1 MSAIIRLPMEPHQ
14 VETFR
19 TSLKRCLA
27 EPGFLDTFY
36 KRFVAS
42 SEEVRE
48 KFKDTDLGRQ
58 TRMLADSL
66 YVMANAALSE
76 EGSPGRGSLP
86 YIAARHSHSDLD
98 IPPKL
103 YDHWLACLIDTARL
117 HDPDFAPEVE
127 AAWRATLGWGIEYM
141 RSRY

>member
-1 MSAIIRLPMEPHQ
+1 MNPEH
-14 VETFR
+14 VDTFR
-19 TSLKRCLA
+19 ASLKRCLA

-48 KFKDTDLGRQ
+48 KFKNTDLARQ

-66 YVMANAALSE
+66 YVFANAAMSE
-76 EGSPGRGSLP
+76 EGSVGRGALP
-86 YIAARHSHSDLD
+86 HIAERHGHADLD
-98 IPPKL
+98 IPSHL

-117 HDPDFAPEVE
+117 HDPEFAPEVE
-127 AAWRATLGWGIEYM
+127 ASWREVLGWGIEYM
-141 RSRY
+141 RARY